1 MNFKNQLSII
11 ESLVQGDEID
21 TRIDCPFCKNLNT
34 LTIKKENSKLMW
46 YCFHSSCNAKGQT
59 SKEPS
64 MADVASLLSRTKKN
78 HQEKKT
84 FTIPKN
90 FVSAFSTEKCIDYIK
105 KNNCNLAF
113 IDGRVD
119 IRYW

>member
-78 HQEKKT
+78 NQEKKT

-90 FVSAFSTEKCIDYIK
+90 FVSAFDAAAPLPTPSVTLFLTPAATFCI
-105 KNNCNLAF
+105 C
-113 IDGRVD
+113 
-119 IRYW
+119 

>member
-11 ESLVQGDEID
+11 ETLIQGNEID

-46 YCFHSSCNAKGQT
+46 YCFHASCSAKGKT

-64 MADVASLLSRTKKN
+64 MAELLSLLSRTKKK
-78 HQEKKT
+78 QRRKKR
-84 FTIPKN
+84 FCY
-90 FVSAFSTEKCIDYIK
+90 S
-105 KNNCNLAF
+105 
-113 IDGRVD
+113 
-119 IRYW
+119 